1 LQFKSIN
8 TDQSKILLEWKM
20 IGISIEEL
28 NLSIRAYHVLK
39 RKKLETIRDIIAFGP
54 NNIIKL
60 RNAGKKTVEEI
71 SEAIKQ
77 FSERD
82 NILFPFEDNPSP
94 SVQQEQTKTESLLS
108 FEDLIKSKFDEN
120 LLDTPVDEL
129 DISVRALNGLKKAGL
144 KTIGD
149 IVNFGLQN
157 FRENRNI
164 GRKTIEGIKNAIL
177 VFQKAKAHNINEI
190 TFIDAINGI
199 LVSLSPKDLPIIK
212 SRYGYKD
219 GKRETLEDIGI
230 RSGIT
235 RERVRQI
242 IVKAIKQIK
251 RKEKKSLQRLI
262 EAIEG
267 LLLRHKGI
275 ICVKDIAKDKYFVLG
290 KRNHLSFLMNLIVD
304 LYEERYRIIDKFFLT
319 SLSDTE
325 IKLLHSD
332 IRKAALTCRYPIKK
346 KEFIKSLISS
356 VGPISKHYLAYYLI
370 RKEHIEITEEK
381 ILSPG
386 RLSVPQRVKLIM
398 KDINKPMHF
407 TEIAKFY
414 INHFGETG
422 VKASDLEHAL
432 HARIGDSRDFILV
445 GPGTFLLREKFK
457 LPGDIGK
464 IVEKSRE
471 ILLNLECI
479 SDTKYLIREL
489 KKRNIDVGNLNA
501 YSLKGILL
509 EYPGFVGT
517 GYGKFAIG
525 IEELAH
531 KYKRKSLNNLIYEIL
546 LSSSKPVHWKVIW
559 KELQKRRGFPDYVIT
574 KCLYDDPT
582 FIKVGAATYTVKEII
597 NMYEEKRNAIID
609 FVKEWIK
616 LKGNAISVFFVNEVL
631 RQTEDIKDLFLGLVE
646 HVLAT
651 CPDFIRLPNGF
662 YDLNIQGHQNKAAC

>member
-1 LQFKSIN
+1 
-8 TDQSKILLEWKM
+8 
-20 IGISIEEL
+20 
-28 NLSIRAYHVLK
+28 
-39 RKKLETIRDIIAFGP
+39 
-54 NNIIKL
+54 
-60 RNAGKKTVEEI
+60 
-71 SEAIKQ
+71 
-77 FSERD
+77 
-82 NILFPFEDNPSP
+82 
-94 SVQQEQTKTESLLS
+94 
-108 FEDLIKSKFDEN
+108 
-120 LLDTPVDEL
+120 
-129 DISVRALNGLKKAGL
+129 
-144 KTIGD
+144 
-149 IVNFGLQN
+149 
-157 FRENRNI
+157 
-164 GRKTIEGIKNAIL
+164 
-177 VFQKAKAHNINEI
+177 
-190 TFIDAINGI
+190 
-199 LVSLSPKDLPIIK
+199 
-212 SRYGYKD
+212 
-219 GKRETLEDIGI
+219 
-230 RSGIT
+230 
-235 RERVRQI
+235 
-242 IVKAIKQIK
+242 
-251 RKEKKSLQRLI
+251 
-262 EAIEG
+262 
-267 LLLRHKGI
+267 
-275 ICVKDIAKDKYFVLG
+275 
-290 KRNHLSFLMNLIVD
+290 
-304 LYEERYRIIDKFFLT
+304 
-319 SLSDTE
+319 
-325 IKLLHSD
+325 
-332 IRKAALTCRYPIKK
+332 
-346 KEFIKSLISS
+346 
-356 VGPISKHYLAYYLI
+356 
-370 RKEHIEITEEK
+370 
-381 ILSPG
+381 
-386 RLSVPQRVKLIM
+386 
-398 KDINKPMHF
+398 
-407 TEIAKFY
+407 
-414 INHFGETG
+414 
-422 VKASDLEHAL
+422 
-432 HARIGDSRDFILV
+432 
-445 GPGTFLLREKFK
+445 LLREKFK